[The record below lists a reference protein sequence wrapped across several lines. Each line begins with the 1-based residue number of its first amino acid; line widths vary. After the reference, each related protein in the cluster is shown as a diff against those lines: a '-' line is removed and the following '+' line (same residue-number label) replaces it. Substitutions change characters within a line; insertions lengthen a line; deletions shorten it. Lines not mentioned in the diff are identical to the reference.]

1 MRVREILKCAI
12 SGNSQDID
20 FEVILGTERA
30 ISQLRQQ
37 LHGSVDYLL
46 VVVFILR
53 VTPKGTAPTMY
64 FLKTRLT
71 CLIIANEST

>member
-1 MRVREILKCAI
+1 M

-30 ISQLRQQ
+30 ISQFRQQ
-37 LHGSVDYLL
+37 LHGGVDYLL

-53 VTPKGTAPTMY
+53 VIPKGTGPTMY
-64 FLKTRLT
+64 FLKMRLI

>member
-1 MRVREILKCAI
+1 M

-20 FEVILGTERA
+20 FEVILGAERA
-30 ISQLRQQ
+30 ISQFRQQ
-37 LHGSVDYLL
+37 LHGGVDYLL

-53 VTPKGTAPTMY
+53 VTLKRAEPTMY
-64 FLKTRLT
+64 FLKMRLI